1 MGYGNLFPVALIVKK
16 LYNFAP
22 DGLVKFFVVFFHHGA
37 FGDSKQ
43 CATTYEI
50 DGKFEQIPPR
60 RRATRYSRWTFIR
73 SFKGFLGASVTKNV
87 VKVVQSYLH
96 TYRKKRNREG
106 KGIY

>member
-50 DGKFEQIPPR
+50 NGKFEQIPPR

-73 SFKGFLGASVTKNV
+73 SFEGFLGAVITKLLY
-87 VKVVQSYLH
+87 K
-96 TYRKKRNREG
+96 
-106 KGIY
+106 